1 MSDIIQK
8 NDIRI
13 NHLVYLRNRKRISKH
28 RRIMLLEHLID
39 SVVAD
44 GDYFDKLDEHDNMF
58 IPQNDY
64 ERRVWEDWREMAKAD
79 IRNLKSKIDGGK
91 KSAEIKQLAKE
102 EEKVVQEPVK
112 QEIKGAFIPP
122 TEEEVVA
129 YAKQMCEL
137 PPVMGGFMCS
147 KDMVIDFF
155 YHYDRQGWMLGN
167 NVHMTNWKSAL
178 KKWCSENIKK
188 MN

>member
-1 MSDIIQK
+1 MGDIIQK

-112 QEIKGAFIPP
+112 QEIKGAFVPP
-122 TEEEVVA
+122 TEEEAIA
-129 YAKQMCEL
+129 YAKQMFDII
-137 PPVMGGFMCS
+137 PAAGGF
-147 KDMVIDFF
+147 KANREMVVAWFLN
-155 YHYDRQGWMLGN
+155 YDRQGWMLGN
-167 NVHMTNWKSAL
+167 NVHMTNWKSSL
-178 KKWCSENIKK
+178 RKWCIDNNNKK
-188 MN
+188 E

>member
-13 NHLVYLRNRKRISKH
+13 NHLVYLRNRKHISQH

-91 KSAEIKQLAKE
+91 KSAENKQLAKE
-102 EEKVVQEPVK
+102 EKKVVQEPVK
-112 QEIKGAFIPP
+112 QEIKGAFVPP
-122 TEEEVVA
+122 TEEEA
-129 YAKQMCEL
+129 IDYAKKMFDII
-137 PPVMGGFMCS
+137 PAAGGF
-147 KDMVIDFF
+147 KANREMVTAWFLN
-155 YHYDRQGWMLGN
+155 YDRQGWMLGN
-167 NVHMTNWKSAL
+167 NVHMTNWKSSL
-178 KKWCSENIKK
+178 RKWCIDNNNKK
-188 MN
+188 E